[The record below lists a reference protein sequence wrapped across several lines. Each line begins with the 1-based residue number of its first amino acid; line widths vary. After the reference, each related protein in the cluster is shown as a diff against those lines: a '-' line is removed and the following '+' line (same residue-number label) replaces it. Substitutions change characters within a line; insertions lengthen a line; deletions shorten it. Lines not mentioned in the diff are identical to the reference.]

1 MNPVQPMVE
10 AFLDIY
16 SSLPTSFLALL
27 DLSLI
32 LFVAVVALRL
42 LNGVR

>member
-16 SSLPTSFLALL
+16 SSLPTSFLALV
-27 DLSLI
+27 DLGI
-32 LFVAVVALRL
+32 VLFIASIIIGL
-42 LNGVR
+42 LQRVR

>member
-16 SSLPTSFLALL
+16 SSLPPSFLALL

-32 LFVAVVALRL
+32 LFIIYVAVNLINGLR
-42 LNGVR
+42 

>member
-16 SSLPTSFLALL
+16 SSLPPSFLALV
-27 DLSLI
+27 DLGI
-32 LFVAVVALRL
+32 VLFIASIIIGL
-42 LNGVR
+42 LQRVR